1 MCQVSSLVPF
11 SKEFSVADGPLPPT
25 ATVKEK
31 TCSSFWSELGDAG
44 AVVTFT
50 SAMVFSAASNRAA
63 RTRMQEEDCIVPRE
77 TGDGWILPS
86 IED

>member
-1 MCQVSSLVPF
+1 MCQVSSLVPW
-11 SKEFSVADGPLPPT
+11 DGPLPPT

-31 TCSSFWSELGDAG
+31 TCSSFWSALGDAG

-50 SAMVFSAASNRAA
+50 SAMVFSAAPNRAA
-63 RTRMQEEDCIVPRE
+63 RTRMQEEDCVVPRR
-77 TGDGWILPS
+77 TDDGWMLPS